1 MKVQKA
7 EFLIFHYRARFGGLR
22 APLLVP
28 PHTLVEEDSGG
39 GDSVSKI
46 SKEALNAINKK
57 AGKTISE
64 GSVKK
69 LASTVKPSTMQ
80 NEAELRKLIKQ
91 VSAMAKVPVSEN
103 TIQEIVNA
111 VKKSGM
117 NPSNME
123 ALMKLMIKK

>member
-1 MKVQKA
+1 MAHVSLFSGTSSPFA
-7 EFLIFHYRARFGGLR
+7 C
-22 APLLVP
+22 P

-57 AGKTISE
+57 TGKTISE

-69 LASTVKPSTMQ
+69 LASTVKPSTMK

-91 VSAMAKVPVSEN
+91 VSAMAKVPVTES
-103 TIQEIVNA
+103 TVSEIVNA

-123 ALMKLMIKK
+123 ALMKLMMKK

>member
-7 EFLIFHYRARFGGLR
+7 EFLNFRYRARFGGLR

-57 AGKTISE
+57 GGQNHFGRFGQKAG
-64 GSVKK
+64 
-69 LASTVKPSTMQ
+69 Q
-80 NEAELRKLIKQ
+80 HRKA
-91 VSAMAKVPVSEN
+91 VNDAK
-103 TIQEIVNA
+103 
-111 VKKSGM
+111 
-117 NPSNME
+117 
-123 ALMKLMIKK
+123 